1 MKKEMSLFESE
12 EKIARKFLNN
22 ILLNDD
28 LLFDKINSFNDK
40 NNFIK
45 NLIFEISC
53 RFGIDSNIEDIK
65 WFVKLAVKSH
75 K

>member
-1 MKKEMSLFESE
+1 MKKEMNLFEIE

-28 LLFDKINSFNDK
+28 LLFDKINFFNDK
-40 NNFIK
+40 DSFIK
-45 NLIFEISC
+45 ILIFEISQ
-53 RFGIDSNIEDIK
+53 RFGVDSNIEDIK

-75 K
+75 N

>member
-1 MKKEMSLFESE
+1 MKKEMSLFEIE

-28 LLFDKINSFNDK
+28 LLFNKINSFNDK
-40 NNFIK
+40 DNFIK
-45 NLIFEISC
+45 ILIFEISW

-65 WFVKLAVKSH
+65 WFVKLAVKLH
-75 K
+75 N

>member
-1 MKKEMSLFESE
+1 MKKEMNLFEIE

-40 NNFIK
+40 DSFIK
-45 NLIFEISC
+45 ILIFEISQ

-75 K
+75 N

>member
-1 MKKEMSLFESE
+1 MKKEMNLFEIE

-28 LLFDKINSFNDK
+28 LLFDKIN
-40 NNFIK
+40 FIK
-45 NLIFEISC
+45 NLIFEISW

>member
-1 MKKEMSLFESE
+1 MKKEMNLFEIE

-28 LLFDKINSFNDK
+28 LLFDKINYFNDK
-40 NNFIK
+40 DSFIK
-45 NLIFEISC
+45 ILIFEISQ
-53 RFGIDSNIEDIK
+53 RFGVDSNIEDIK

-75 K
+75 N

>member
-1 MKKEMSLFESE
+1 MKKEMNLFEIE

-40 NNFIK
+40 DSFIK
-45 NLIFEISC
+45 ILIF
-53 RFGIDSNIEDIK
+53 
-65 WFVKLAVKSH
+65 
-75 K
+75 

>member
-1 MKKEMSLFESE
+1 MKKEMNLFEIE

-40 NNFIK
+40 DSFIK
-45 NLIFEISC
+45 NLIFEISW
-53 RFGIDSNIEDIK
+53 RFGVDSNIEDIK

-75 K
+75 N